1 MKIRKLTG
9 GPAGPYTGRVGD
21 KKPEK
26 AEGSRGGF
34 EENLSREQS
43 QRMEERIAALLED
56 IDRQG
61 KRMAGSMSL
70 KELLAYKAKVKAFME
85 EVISGMLKFTQSST
99 MDRRG
104 RHRIYTLVKRI
115 NQELEQLTEEMLGE
129 QKNRLKILEKVDNI
143 RGLLVDLYT

>member
-1 MKIRKLTG
+1 VKIRELTG
-9 GPAGPYTGRVGD
+9 GPAGSYAGRVGD
-21 KKPEK
+21 KKPGR

-34 EENLSREQS
+34 EENLNREQS

-56 IDRQG
+56 IDQQG
-61 KRMAGSMSL
+61 KKLTGSMSL

-85 EVISGMLKFTQSST
+85 EVLSGMLKYAKSST

-115 NQELEQLTEEMLGE
+115 NKELEQLTEEMLGE

>member
-1 MKIRKLTG
+1 MKIRELTG
-9 GPAGPYTGRVGD
+9 GQAGPYAGRVGD
-21 KKPEK
+21 KKPGR

-34 EENLSREQS
+34 EENLNREQS

-56 IDRQG
+56 IDQQG
-61 KRMAGSMSL
+61 KKLTGSMSL

-85 EVISGMLKFTQSST
+85 EVLSGMLKYAKSST

-115 NQELEQLTEEMLGE
+115 NKELEQLTEEMLGE

>member
-1 MKIRKLTG
+1 
-9 GPAGPYTGRVGD
+9 PYAGRVGD
-21 KKPEK
+21 KKPGR

-34 EENLSREQS
+34 EENLNREQS

-56 IDRQG
+56 IDQQG
-61 KRMAGSMSL
+61 KKLTGSMSL

-85 EVISGMLKFTQSST
+85 EVLSGMLKYAKSST

-115 NQELEQLTEEMLGE
+115 NKELEQLTEEMLGE

>member
-1 MKIRKLTG
+1 MKIRELTG
-9 GPAGPYTGRVGD
+9 GPAGSYAGRVGD
-21 KKPEK
+21 KKPGR

-34 EENLSREQS
+34 EENLNREQS

-56 IDRQG
+56 IDQQG
-61 KRMAGSMSL
+61 KKLTGSMSL

-85 EVISGMLKFTQSST
+85 EVLSGMLKYAKSST

-115 NQELEQLTEEMLGE
+115 NKELEQLTEEMLGE

>member
-1 MKIRKLTG
+1 VKIRELTG
-9 GPAGPYTGRVGD
+9 GPAGPYAGRVGD
-21 KKPEK
+21 KKPGR

-34 EENLSREQS
+34 EENLNREQS

-56 IDRQG
+56 IDQQG
-61 KRMAGSMSL
+61 KKLTGSMSL

-85 EVISGMLKFTQSST
+85 EVLSGMLKYAKSST

-115 NQELEQLTEEMLGE
+115 NKELEQLTEEMLGE

>member
-1 MKIRKLTG
+1 MKIKKLTG

-26 AEGSRGGF
+26 AEGSRGSF

-85 EVISGMLKFTQSST
+85 EVLSGMLKYTKSST

-129 QKNRLKILEKVDNI
+129 QKNRLIILKKIDSI